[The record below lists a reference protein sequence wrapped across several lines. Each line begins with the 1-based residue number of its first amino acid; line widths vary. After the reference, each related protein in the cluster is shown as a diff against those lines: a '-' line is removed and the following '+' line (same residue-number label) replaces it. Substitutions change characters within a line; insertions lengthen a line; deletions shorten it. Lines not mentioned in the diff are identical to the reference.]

1 MRPSNR
7 RLVAVGVIGLLLL
20 IAGCAHQP
28 PHAAIASPGFWSG
41 FLDGMLILF
50 SFIGSL
56 FIDVRIYA
64 YPNSGVWYDFGF
76 LIGVAVIFA
85 SGGASAR

>member
-1 MRPSNR
+1 MRTSNR
-7 RLVAVGVIGLLLL
+7 RLLAVGVIGLLLL

-28 PHAAIASPGFWSG
+28 LHAAIASPGFWSG
-41 FLDGMLILF
+41 LRDGMLILF
-50 SFIGSL
+50 SFIASL

-76 LIGVAVIFA
+76 LIGVAAIFA
-85 SGGASAR
+85 SVGASAK